1 MSYKG
6 EIPKPPN
13 LINSVQDMNPE
24 CNQII
29 ADSHSQSNTNSGT
42 FGEYCNQQIQ
52 VDKIIKKL

>member
-1 MSYKG
+1 
-6 EIPKPPN
+6 
-13 LINSVQDMNPE
+13 MNPE

-52 VDKIIKKL
+52 VEKIIKKL